1 MTDTKSP
8 ILQTKDP
15 MKNQKKLDEEFN
27 AILQENGWENVTNY
41 ELQTLLIQLVKA
53 EKEGKEVIDFKGKP
67 MLVKFGYI
75 LIDSLDEIRDGEN

>member
-1 MTDTKSP
+1 
-8 ILQTKDP
+8 

-75 LIDSLDEIRDGEN
+75 LTDSLDEIRDGEN